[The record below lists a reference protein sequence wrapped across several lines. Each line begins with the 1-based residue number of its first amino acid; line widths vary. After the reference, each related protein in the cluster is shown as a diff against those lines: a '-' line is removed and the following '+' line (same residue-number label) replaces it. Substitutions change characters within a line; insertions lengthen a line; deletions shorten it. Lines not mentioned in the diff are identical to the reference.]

1 MAPRVWWSLLVPLV
15 AASTLRAP
23 PLSFSRL
30 RGGDVGDAAPTE
42 PAAEEEGA
50 EASSGLPPPKALSRD
65 EILDKLNAVPT
76 FSIVNEDGGQVAMMD
91 AVGETRACCW
101 FTDAAEARAILK
113 VMQEANP
120 TAGLKLA
127 CHGLGGAFTVCNGW
141 KTDEGTQAA
150 KSAAGENIELRLQG
164 NHHLANTTAP
174 RLRELLAEHGFDP
187 GCWTLPVFLCDRLA
201 SASFFPVFLSPRDLA
216 VVWEKSGRKKEE
228 LPKDI
233 TVMDL
238 RMLVQ
243 QWQTDANPWEIF
255 HLVGSTEGAA
265 LAAELTGAPPPDESN
280 GAPTGAQGAAEAGM
294 EAEEEE
300 EEEVMV

>member
-1 MAPRVWWSLLVPLV
+1 VP
-15 AASTLRAP
+15 
-23 PLSFSRL
+23 
-30 RGGDVGDAAPTE
+30 
-42 PAAEEEGA
+42 
-50 EASSGLPPPKALSRD
+50 
-65 EILDKLNAVPT
+65 
-76 FSIVNEDGGQVAMMD
+76 Q
-91 AVGETRACCW
+91 
-101 FTDAAEARAILK
+101 
-113 VMQEANP
+113 NP

-243 QWQTDANPWEIF
+243 QWQTDANPGEIS
-255 HLVGSTEGAA
+255 HLVGSYAGHTNTHALHATAASYHTHAHAAADASYQALTPSRHRVCARTARVYASCMCVRVSVIRTEGAA

-280 GAPTGAQGAAEAGM
+280 GAPTGAQGAAEAGV